1 MERLVINGRTIAY
14 SDQGSGDAAVLVH
27 GFAAST
33 RENWDKAGWI
43 QMLVRANR
51 RVVAVDLLGHG
62 ESDKPHDASAYS
74 MPGMADDV
82 LAVTEHLQLKKPD
95 LIGFSLGARIV
106 LQLLE
111 RRPERFLLGV
121 LCGVGDALLTP
132 RAEREQIALADA
144 LEAPTAEDAPAG
156 LARQFR
162 MFAEG
167 QGQDLRALAAC
178 TRGLNETPVEWT
190 RERISSIPNEMFVVA
205 GSADELAGSAPRLAA
220 CFPNAKGK
228 QIPGCGHMDCLTQP
242 MLKGAVMDFLA
253 GIPG

>member
-1 MERLVINGRTIAY
+1 MERLQVSGRTIAY
-14 SDQGSGDAAVLVH
+14 SDHGQGDAIVLVH

-33 RENWDKAGWI
+33 RENWERAGWL

-62 ESDKPHDASAYS
+62 ESDRPHDDAAYS
-74 MPGMADDV
+74 LDGFAQDV

-95 LIGFSLGARIV
+95 LLGFSLGARVV
-106 LQLLE
+106 LRVLE
-111 RRPERFLLGV
+111 QRPERYLLGV

-132 RAEREQIALADA
+132 RSERETIALADA
-144 LEAPTAEDAPAG
+144 LSARTAEEAPEG

-162 MFAEG
+162 LFAET
-167 QGQDLRALAAC
+167 QQQDLQALAAC
-178 TRGLNETPVEWT
+178 ARGLNQSSAEWT
-190 RERISSIPNEMFVVA
+190 RERVSAIKNEMFVVA
-205 GSADELAGSAPRLAA
+205 GTSDELAGSAPRLAQ

-242 MLKGAVMDFLA
+242 MLKAAVMDFLA
-253 GIPG
+253 GVPG

>member
-1 MERLVINGRTIAY
+1 MERLSVEGKDIAF
-14 SDQGSGDAAVLVH
+14 SDQGQGDAIVLVH
-27 GFAAST
+27 GFAASS

-62 ESDKPHDASAYS
+62 ESDKPHAPSAYS
-74 MPGMADDV
+74 LSGFATDV

-95 LIGFSLGARIV
+95 LVGFSLGARV
-106 LQLLE
+106 LLHLLE
-111 RRPERFLLGV
+111 RRPERYLLGV
-121 LCGVGDALLTP
+121 LCGVGDALLVP
-132 RAEREQIALADA
+132 RAEREQIALAEA
-144 LEAPTAEDAPAG
+144 LDAPSVLQAPEG

-162 MFAEG
+162 QFAEA
-167 QGQDLRALAAC
+167 QNQDLKALAAC
-178 TRGLNETPVEWT
+178 ARGLGDTPVEWT
-190 RERISSIPNEMFVVA
+190 RDRVLQIRNEIFVVA
-205 GSADELAGSAPRLAA
+205 GSADELAGSAPVLAA
-220 CFPNAKGK
+220 SFPNARGK